1 MKQCRT
7 RTKIQTVG
15 KELGPEGCST
25 VMNVRLCE
33 LIGLSCHQNDGED
46 LRLEKYFYVY
56 SIFRVSV
63 HSSLASLAELVPGI
77 L

>member
-1 MKQCRT
+1 
-7 RTKIQTVG
+7 
-15 KELGPEGCST
+15 
-25 VMNVRLCE
+25 MNVRLCE

-77 L
+77 F